1 MTAFS
6 TEEWATALVMEKY
19 TLARGVLNLVSCLN
33 LHQKREEEFTAEVWF
48 EDRQW
53 SVMHSA
59 FCYALSLTTI

>member
-33 LHQKREEEFTAEVWF
+33 LHPERRGKSYGDGVTRT
-48 EDRQW
+48 
-53 SVMHSA
+53 
-59 FCYALSLTTI
+59 CG